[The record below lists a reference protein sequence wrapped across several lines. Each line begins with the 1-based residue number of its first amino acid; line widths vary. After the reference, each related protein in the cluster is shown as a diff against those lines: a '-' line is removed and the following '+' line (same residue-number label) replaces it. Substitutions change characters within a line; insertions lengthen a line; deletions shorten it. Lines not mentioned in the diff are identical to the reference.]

1 VTKQLLQWQKSLS
14 VLCISVLAAVWLYP
28 MIESLHQSLKINGFH
43 NYLAVIHY
51 PGIDYFRTLFNSF
64 FISVSTCLL
73 VTLFSSLGAYC
84 FSKMKFFMRPV
95 LYYALLACLAIPP
108 AAVISPLFVTAKT
121 LGVMNSYWAVI
132 LPLAAF
138 NAPFMLLII
147 KNYFDAVPDS
157 ILEAATIDGCSR
169 FRMYYTIMIP
179 LGLPAILNVAVLTFI
194 YSWNDFL
201 MPLMFIREKSM
212 FTVTLASQFF
222 SGTVNQT
229 PEMVAQLYAALI
241 LMTIPS
247 LILYFFSQR
256 FLKAGLTAGAVKS

>member
-1 VTKQLLQWQKSLS
+1 
-14 VLCISVLAAVWLYP
+14 
-28 MIESLHQSLKINGFH
+28 
-43 NYLAVIHY
+43 
-51 PGIDYFRTLFNSF
+51 
-64 FISVSTCLL
+64 
-73 VTLFSSLGAYC
+73 
-84 FSKMKFFMRPV
+84 MRPV

-121 LGVMNSYWAVI
+121 LGIMNSYWAVI

-147 KNYFDAVPDS
+147 KNYFDTVPDS